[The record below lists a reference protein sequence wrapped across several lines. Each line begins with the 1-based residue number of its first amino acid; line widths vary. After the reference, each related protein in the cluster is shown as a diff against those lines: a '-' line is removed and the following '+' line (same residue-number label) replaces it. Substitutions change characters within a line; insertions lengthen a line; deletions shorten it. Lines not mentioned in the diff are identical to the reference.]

1 MPAIGTKLNTW
12 QNNQLSTGAG
22 GLNVKIRKE
31 IAENEEGTVWS
42 ERRVRLVDC
51 VVQKRRAYEDEIL
64 IQDY

>member
-1 MPAIGTKLNTW
+1 M
-12 QNNQLSTGAG
+12 
-22 GLNVKIRKE
+22 NVEIRKE

>member
-1 MPAIGTKLNTW
+1 
-12 QNNQLSTGAG
+12 LSTGAG

-31 IAENEEGTVWS
+31 IAENEEVTVWS
-42 ERRVRLVDC
+42 ERGVRLVDC